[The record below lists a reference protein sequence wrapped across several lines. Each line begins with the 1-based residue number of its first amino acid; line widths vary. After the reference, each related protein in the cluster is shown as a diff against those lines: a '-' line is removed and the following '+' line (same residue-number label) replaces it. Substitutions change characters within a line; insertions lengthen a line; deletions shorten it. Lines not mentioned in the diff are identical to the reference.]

1 MIIKNFDDIGQGI
14 GIGPGNISDRD
25 ELLRQAL
32 VILAGDKY
40 AVELQWGSVEYE
52 ETVKWLIPA
61 LETFRKEEE
70 EESSNTLCYVG

>member
-14 GIGPGNISDRD
+14 GLGPDIVSDRD

-40 AVELQWGSVEYE
+40 AVELQWGYVEYE

-70 EESSNTLCYVG
+70 EENSHTLCYMG

>member
-14 GIGPGNISDRD
+14 GLGPEIVSDRD

-32 VILAGDKY
+32 VILAGEKY
-40 AVELQWGSVEYE
+40 AVELQWRSVEYK
-52 ETVKWLIPA
+52 ETVEWLIPA

-70 EESSNTLCYVG
+70 EESRSTLCYVE